1 MLAPDNQFTRVTSTL
16 KISCY
21 NSVMACGQM
30 LDVVPLTGLLKEARA
45 PVDIDCDYLF
55 DLGIILESEDIC
67 GWIRVDLNT

>member
-1 MLAPDNQFTRVTSTL
+1 
-16 KISCY
+16 
-21 NSVMACGQM
+21 MACGQM